1 MVRAASSA
9 GDPPVPALAQA
20 HQPMPASEAE
30 DLARDR
36 YGLDVRAT
44 RLATEKDDTFRLEAE
59 VAQPAD
65 GAARPGAGVDHRRL
79 ILKVAHPAE
88 PAADIDFQT
97 ALLAHVARAEP
108 ALPVPRVAQ
117 DLRGH
122 SWAMITDRA
131 GQDRA
136 VRLMTWCPGVPLDR
150 IPSTRPQRRATG
162 ELLARLRQATA
173 GFAHPADS
181 PVVAWDVQ
189 HLPRLRPL
197 LASIADPGRR
207 DQLARGLDRFTL
219 IEDQVATLRRQV
231 LHNDFNKSN
240 LLADPDHPDVL
251 TGIIDFGDAARTAI
265 AIDVAT
271 ALLNQLPRGPG
282 TGPGAANPAGPHRL
296 TGDIFADGRDV
307 LAGYRSRADLT
318 PAELRLIPHLVMA
331 RVVARA
337 LISTHR
343 AAQFPGNA
351 AYLLRNTGPGW
362 AQLDWFLEH
371 SMAEVTACLT

>member
-1 MVRAASSA
+1 MSPDHSDRDPPA
-9 GDPPVPALAQA
+9 GDSADYAPALAQA
-20 HQPMPASEAE
+20 HQAMPAAEAE

-36 YGLDVRAT
+36 FGLGVRAT
-44 RLATEKDDTFRLEAE
+44 RLATEKDDTFRLQAE
-59 VAQPAD
+59 VARAGD
-65 GAARPGAGVDHRRL
+65 GTASPGAGVPDRQW

-88 PAADIDFQT
+88 PAAEIDFQT

-108 ALPVPRVAQ
+108 ALPVPRVVP

-122 SWAMITDRA
+122 RWASVTDAA
-131 GQDRA
+131 GQPRA

-150 IPSTRPQRRATG
+150 ISSSPAQRRATG
-162 ELLARLRQATA
+162 ELLARLRHATA

-189 HLPRLRPL
+189 HLPALRPL
-197 LASIADPGRR
+197 LASIPDPDRR
-207 DQLARGLDRFTL
+207 AALARGLDRFTE
-219 IEDQVATLRRQV
+219 IADQVAALRGQV

-240 LLADPDHPDVL
+240 LLADPDRPDVI
-251 TGIIDFGDAARTAI
+251 TGIIDFGDATRTAI

-271 ALLNQLPRGPG
+271 ALLNQLPRQ
-282 TGPGAANPAGPHRL
+282 AGSL
-296 TGDIFADGRDV
+296 LDGDIFADARDV
-307 LAGYRSRADLT
+307 LDGYRARADLT

-343 AAQFPGNA
+343 AAQFPANA
-351 AYLLRNTGPGW
+351 PYLLRNTEPGW
-362 AQLDWFLEH
+362 AQLAWFLDH